1 MKKFIHTLTVA
12 LVVSTCAVAQGLSES
27 KNMLEAGTRHAK
39 AIMQN
44 SRVADVK
51 APAGKAA
58 HRLPTPTGT
67 ADDIIYEPDGVRSD
81 NLVRED
87 VSYFNIG
94 GELYLDNVTGVVSH
108 YVVSADGNSIYMRPI
123 STWNAGGYIRLDRQA
138 DGTYT
143 AHTPQIFYDQDN
155 GDGTHLLVW
164 ATRLKLHTYDDGK
177 IWYEPED
184 NGDGSYNTDMRFT
197 FEDGVLSQADMTTTG
212 GLPNEILAM
221 TDSEGSWLLY
231 GSGCISISPLADG
244 DKPAVLPGDNV
255 QQAAMLSYGNIDMS
269 TGGMTVVSKPL
280 VWAVSASEPGAVYVK
295 GLSNTM
301 PEQWVKGELG
311 GDGGLTFRK
320 QYLGI
325 NQDQKKHLWLM
336 PALYTVDAVPSGG
349 AEYYIPSYTMADAVT
364 LEFNAATQTY
374 RSTENEALT
383 VSMLPS
389 RVNYTEAFNSPVI
402 TLIDDKAAT
411 PAAPADA
418 ALQST
423 TYGYVRMQFTLSPT
437 DVDGR
442 FIDTGKLYY
451 RVFIGGD
458 ETTPFVFNAG
468 TYHLDEDMTD
478 IPYGFNNGIASI
490 SSYNNSHYFNI
501 YDPGVTLCGVQSV
514 YKGGG
519 EERVSDIIWVDMSGT
534 GITSVTAD
542 EAAKVEYYDLQG
554 RHVDNPAKGIFIKK
568 TTTAN
573 GTKTIKVMK

>member
-87 VSYFNIG
+87 ISYVNAGGQVSLSSTPANI
-94 GELYLDNVTGVVSH
+94 DD

-123 STWNAGGYIRLDRQA
+123 STWHTGGYIRLDRQA

-164 ATRLKLHTYDDGK
+164 ATRLKLHTYENNTF
-177 IWYEPED
+177 WYEPED
-184 NGDGSYNTDMRFT
+184 NGDGSYNTDMKFT
-197 FEDGVLSQADMTTTG
+197 FEDGVLRQADMTTTAG
-212 GLPNEILAM
+212 FPNEILAM
-221 TDSEGSWLLY
+221 TDSEGEWLLY
-231 GSGCISISPLADG
+231 GSGCINISPLADD
-244 DKPAVLPGDNV
+244 DKPAVLPVDNV
-255 QQAAMLSYGNIDMS
+255 QQAAMLSYENINMF
-269 TGGMTVVSKPL
+269 TGGVTVINKPL

-311 GDGGLTFRK
+311 GDGSLTFRK

-411 PAAPADA
+411 PAEPEDPAFI
-418 ALQST
+418 SSI
-423 TYGYVRMQFTLSPT
+423 YGYVDMEFTLPPT
-437 DVDGR
+437 DVDGN

-451 RVFIGGD
+451 RVFNGGD
-458 ETTPFVFNAG
+458 ETTPFVFTADGYYLN
-468 TYHLDEDMTD
+468 EDMTD
-478 IPYGFNNGIASI
+478 IPYGFSNGIFSFV
-490 SSYNNSHYFNI
+490 STNNLHSFRIN
-501 YDPGVTLCGVQSV
+501 DRSVTLWGVQSV

-519 EERVSDIIWVDMSGT
+519 EERASDIIWVDMSGT

-554 RHVDNPAKGIFIKK
+554 RRVDNPAKGIFIKK
-568 TTTAN
+568 TTTAD
-573 GTKTIKVMK
+573 GTKTVKVMK